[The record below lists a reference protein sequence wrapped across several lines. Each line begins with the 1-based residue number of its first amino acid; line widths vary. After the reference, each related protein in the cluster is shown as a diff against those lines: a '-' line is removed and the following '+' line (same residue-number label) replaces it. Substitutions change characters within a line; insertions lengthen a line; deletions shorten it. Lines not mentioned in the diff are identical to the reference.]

1 MSAASLSDLH
11 AFACVARLRSF
22 RRAAAEL
29 AVSPSALS
37 HALRNLET
45 RLGVRLLNRTTRS
58 VAPTEAGERLLARL
72 SPALRDIQGAL
83 DEVNAFRDSPLG
95 SLRLN
100 APRPA
105 CEQVL
110 APLVAAFLARH
121 PGMQV
126 ELVADDALVD
136 IVAAGFDAGVRFGE
150 RLQQDM
156 VAIPIGPPQRFIV
169 VGSPDY
175 LARHGVPRTP
185 RELTAHRCIRIRFP
199 GGALYRWEFSR
210 AGESLDIEVNGA
222 LTVGEMPLMIHAAER
237 GLGLAYVYASYAAD
251 ALAAGRLVS
260 VLDDWRAMDE
270 RFYLYYPSR
279 RLLPAG
285 LRAFVDM
292 VREQGGGKQNAA

>member
-29 AVSPSALS
+29 EVSPSALS

-169 VGSPDY
+169 VASPDY
-175 LARHGVPRTP
+175 LARHGAPRTP

-210 AGESLDIEVNGA
+210 AGESLEIEVNGA
-222 LTVGEMPLMIHAAER
+222 LTVGEMPLMIHAAEQ
-237 GLGLAYVYASYAAD
+237 GLGLAYVYASYAA
-251 ALAAGRLVS
+251 AGLAAGRLRT
-260 VLDDWRAMDE
+260 VLDDWRPADE
-270 RFYLYYPSR
+270 HFYLYYPSR
-279 RLLPAG
+279 KLLPAG

-292 VREQGGGKQNAA
+292 LHEHPPR